1 MANYIAKLIVISAL
15 LAGLNSG
22 GVAEAEDFY
31 KGKSIRFIV
40 GFSAGG
46 GYDAYTRTV
55 ARYISRYIPGNPST
69 VVENM
74 DGAGSVIA
82 ANYTYSKASKNGLTV
97 GVFDSHNVFNHMM
110 GDRSLRIDGRKFGW
124 IGTPSKDSVA
134 CVIMAFSGLKSFDDI
149 LKAKKPVRMG
159 ATRSG
164 NTVHLP
170 EMMNRWAGTKF
181 DIIQGYGGTAK
192 IRLAMRS
199 REVDGGCWTWDSI
212 RSTAR
217 SMIDAQGPDKMIP
230 FIINDRWEDPE
241 VKNTTLFRDVFK
253 DPGNLR
259 AFDAWNAANDFARPF
274 ALPPRSPFESLKI
287 LRQAFKDTMADKEY
301 LADLKRANLTA
312 EYISGETVEKFVE
325 QIYATPPE
333 LKTRLD
339 FTVKKRKLS

>member
-1 MANYIAKLIVISAL
+1 MANYLAKLIAISAL

-31 KGKSIRFIV
+31 KGKSIRVIV

-217 SMIDAQGPDKMIP
+217 SMIDAQGPDKLIP
-230 FIINDRWEDPE
+230 FIINDRWEDSE

-287 LRQAFKDTMADKEY
+287 LRQAFKDTMADKDY

-325 QIYATPPE
+325 QIYTTPPE
-333 LKTRLD
+333 LKSRLD

>member
-1 MANYIAKLIVISAL
+1 MANYIAKLIAISAL

-82 ANYTYSKASKNGLTV
+82 ANYTYNKASKNGLTV